1 MSLDEGDFIEE
12 EKEFLK
18 GKGLIKEIPR
28 IERFAG
34 HPALSEIFGNMKTKP
49 SKDKRIYVAHVQYG
63 YTLKEMADFLG
74 IHYSTLSKALKKAK
88 GGKKKGVSNNS
99 KIKT

>member
-1 MSLDEGDFIEE
+1 MSLGEEDFIEE

-34 HPALSEIFGNMKTKP
+34 PPALSEIFGNMKTKP
-49 SKDKRIYVAHVQYG
+49 LKDKGIYVAHVQYG
-63 YTLKEMADFLG
+63 YTLKKIANFLG
-74 IHYSTLSKALKKAK
+74 IHYSTISKLLKETKDEK
-88 GGKKKGVSNNS
+88 
-99 KIKT
+99 